1 MKPLQL
7 NLYTGKHPSQNIID
21 RCNSKK
27 EEEKPY
33 ERLSINEELKNI
45 HNG

>member
-1 MKPLQL
+1 MYKPEQL
-7 NLYTGKHPSQNIID
+7 WIFGHPADRIID